1 VNGPQHRSQDDEP
14 APPREGRSRFRGVR
28 SIRGRL
34 MALLAVPTVALVLLG
49 ALGVLNQAAA
59 YQAARTTESS
69 VQLVLAEQSFVHELQ
84 RERGLSNG
92 LLAGQVA
99 FRTQLDGQRRRVD
112 GARGDLERMLGGAEP
127 AAAAAVREALGRLT
141 GLGDQRAQVDSGAVG
156 RAQSL
161 AFYTGAITALTAA
174 TARGPQDESD
184 ALLSAD
190 LDALNAL
197 GAAKEATALER
208 GFLNGVFSAGR
219 FEGQDYATFSEIRGN
234 RLAGFTAFRAKAT
247 AAQQASLDAALSSG
261 PATTAR
267 SLEQRAI
274 DAPTAE
280 TLEVDPSAWWTSMT
294 RLVDDLRGVQQQVGA
309 DAAARAAGL
318 RTAAITG
325 LVLDIVLAIGAL
337 IAAAGLSVIAA
348 RSITRPLRRLADD
361 ARDAATV
368 RLPRAVARIQ
378 GDDPSP
384 EDSWRGATA
393 VALEGRDDEIAEV
406 ARALTDVQRTA
417 VELAGE
423 QAVLRRNAAESMA
436 SLARRNQNLLRRQL
450 GFITQLERE
459 EEDADALA
467 HLFELDHL
475 ATRMRRNAESLL
487 VLIGESSPRRWSE
500 PVPVGD
506 VIRAALSEVEDYQ
519 RVTARR
525 LDDAMIVGAAGT
537 ELAHLLAELLENA
550 LSFSPPNVEVE
561 VYGQLSDDSTYV
573 IAIVDHGIGMPADE
587 LAGANAR
594 LSGSETFLVAPTRYL
609 GHYVIGRL
617 AHPLGIGV
625 SLRESPLT
633 GVTARVVLPATLIA
647 ERGPAIAE
655 LVGSAASPAPRPRPA
670 RAGREETPAAVAVLD
685 PPDAPPP
692 TPDGARTHTRNG
704 LVKRVR
710 PTPAAPPPTPVADDP
725 VTAVPEEAARRSR
738 ASVNAFR
745 AGFSGRKGEGSP
757 DGHDQ

>member
-1 VNGPQHRSQDDEP
+1 
-14 APPREGRSRFRGVR
+14 
-28 SIRGRL
+28 

-49 ALGVLNQAAA
+49 ALGVLTQAGA
-59 YQAARTTESS
+59 YRAARTTESS

-99 FRTQLDGQRRRVD
+99 FRTQLDSQRQRVD
-112 GARGDLERMLGGAEP
+112 GARRDLERILGGADP
-127 AAAAAVREALGRLT
+127 AAVAAVHEALGRLT
-141 GLGDQRAQVDSGAVG
+141 GLGDQRARVDSGAAG

-161 AFYTGAITALTAA
+161 AFYTDAITALTAA

-184 ALLSAD
+184 ALLTAD

-234 RLAGFTAFRAKAT
+234 RLAGFTAFRTRAT
-247 AAQQASLDAALSSG
+247 AVQQASLDAALNSG

-267 SLEQRAI
+267 ALEQRAI

-280 TLEVDPSAWWTSMT
+280 ALDVDPGAWWTSMS

-318 RTAAITG
+318 RTDSVTA
-325 LVLDIVLAIGAL
+325 LVLYVVLAIGAV

-368 RLPRAVARIQ
+368 RLPQAVARIQ
-378 GDDPSP
+378 GGDDPSP
-384 EDSWRGATA
+384 ADSWRAATA
-393 VALEGRDDEIAEV
+393 VALESRDDEIAEV

-423 QAVLRRNAAESMA
+423 QAVLRHNAAESMA

-525 LDDAMIVGAAGT
+525 LDDAMIAGAAGT

-550 LSFSPPNVEVE
+550 LSFSPPDREVE
-561 VYGQLSDDSTYV
+561 VYGQLTDDPTYV
-573 IAIVDHGIGMPADE
+573 IAIVDHGIGMPVE
-587 LAGANAR
+587 EMAGANAR

-617 AHPLGIGV
+617 AHPLGIRV
-625 SLRESPLT
+625 SLQESPLT
-633 GVTARVVLPATLIA
+633 GVTARVVLPATLLA
-647 ERGPAIAE
+647 ERGPAVAE
-655 LVGSAASPAPRPRPA
+655 LVASAPSPVPLPRPA

-685 PPDAPPP
+685 PPDASP
-692 TPDGARTHTRNG
+692 TPDGAPTHTRNG

-710 PTPAAPPPTPVADDP
+710 PRPAAPPQAPVTADP

-745 AGFSGRKGEGSP
+745 AGFSGRTGDGSP
-757 DGHDQ
+757 GGHAQ